1 MFRNINSQPMTPT
14 SHIMPNNH
22 RRYRRP
28 CTIAL
33 FTLAAVV
40 SSTLCIAAEKTTKSE
55 DIVLWPEGAPG
66 ALGKDDVDIPILS
79 IHRPAKGK
87 ENGAAVIVC
96 PGGGYQHLASS
107 YEGHDVADWFTSF
120 GVTGLVL
127 RYRLAP
133 KYHHPTMM
141 LDVQRAV
148 RMVRSRSKE
157 WNLDPS
163 RIGVMGFS
171 AGGHLASTAGT
182 HFDAGQA
189 DATDPVDRVS
199 CRPDFLV
206 LAYPVISMTEVG
218 HAGSRKNL
226 LGENPDPKL
235 IELMSNEKQVTKE
248 TPPTFLFHTHADT
261 AVLPENSALFYLALK
276 KAGVPAELHIYE
288 QGPHGVGMAPRNAAL
303 SSWPGRLKDWM
314 EGRGFLV
321 RN

>member
-1 MFRNINSQPMTPT
+1 MRNLL
-14 SHIMPNNH
+14 
-22 RRYRRP
+22 
-28 CTIAL
+28 CTVAILAL
-33 FTLAAVV
+33 SLVA
-40 SSTLCIAAEKTTKSE
+40 SSNDGIAAEKTTKSE

-66 ALGKDDVDIPILS
+66 ALGKEDVDIPILS
-79 IHRPAKGK
+79 IHRPPKGK
-87 ENGAAVIVC
+87 ENGCSVIVC

-120 GVTGLVL
+120 GVTGFVL

-141 LDVQRAV
+141 LDVQREV
-148 RMVRSRSKE
+148 RTVRTRAGE
-157 WNLDPS
+157 FNLNLDPT

-171 AGGHLASTAGT
+171 AGGHLASTSGT
-182 HFDAGQA
+182 HFDTGKA
-189 DATDPVDRVS
+189 DATDPVDRAG

-206 LAYPVISMTEVG
+206 LAYPVISMTDVG

-235 IELMSNEKQVTKE
+235 VELMSNEKQVTKE
-248 TPPTFLFHTHADT
+248 TPPTFLFHTNADT

-288 QGPHGVGMAPRNAAL
+288 QGPHGVGMAPRNATL
-303 SSWPGRLKDWM
+303 STWPSLLKNWM
-314 EGRGFLV
+314 EGRGFLEK
-321 RN
+321 N